1 MSVDNLKGFSEA
13 IKSTFPLTEIQ
24 KCIVHQIRNS
34 IRYISY
40 KDSKEF
46 TADLKRIYNAITL
59 EQAENNLLLFEKKWG
74 KKYMA
79 VVKSWKDNWLE

>member
-59 EQAENNLLLFEKKWG
+59 EQAENNLLLFEK
-74 KKYMA
+74 
-79 VVKSWKDNWLE
+79 